1 MVADN
6 LLSRMAAG
14 EDPVDIHHH
23 PPPEEERKD
32 QKKDRHKGDR
42 KDRKDKASGAAL
54 LTRTGFRFSVCM
66 NGCFSVGFGKIDL
79 LP

>member
-1 MVADN
+1 
-6 LLSRMAAG
+6 MAAG

-32 QKKDRHKGDR
+32 QKKDRLKGDR

-54 LTRTGFRFSVCM
+54 LTRTGFRYV
-66 NGCFSVGFGKIDL
+66 
-79 LP
+79 